1 MGEDPNDNSAIGVGA
16 AVVVNVVH
24 TKNDATLSGVANV
37 GSLDIEALKLDIAK
51 LLANSASTAIFT
63 DNYAITATSGAGAT
77 TLGIAGSLALDL
89 IDTESAASIAS
100 TSVVTVS
107 SAGAVMLA
115 ADDETA
121 SGAVAKADVTGTG
134 KVGIGASIAL
144 DIIANRSTAELANG
158 ATLTGAGEL
167 SLSATA
173 VHTIATEADAGAA
186 GGISVTPALALTL
199 VNDTTEADL
208 GTGATQNA
216 SGAVSLSASQ
226 QATARKAPSSP
237 PTPSSV
243 SSVA

>member
-1 MGEDPNDNSAIGVGA
+1 GKSVSVAAAVTINVQNADVTALVPGVGDPATITVTTPGKLTIKAVNNTTGTGTADGSAVGEDPNDNSAIGVGA

-134 KVGIGASIAL
+134 KVGIG
-144 DIIANRSTAELANG
+144 
-158 ATLTGAGEL
+158 
-167 SLSATA
+167 
-173 VHTIATEADAGAA
+173 
-186 GGISVTPALALTL
+186 
-199 VNDTTEADL
+199 
-208 GTGATQNA
+208 
-216 SGAVSLSASQ
+216 
-226 QATARKAPSSP
+226 
-237 PTPSSV
+237 
-243 SSVA
+243 